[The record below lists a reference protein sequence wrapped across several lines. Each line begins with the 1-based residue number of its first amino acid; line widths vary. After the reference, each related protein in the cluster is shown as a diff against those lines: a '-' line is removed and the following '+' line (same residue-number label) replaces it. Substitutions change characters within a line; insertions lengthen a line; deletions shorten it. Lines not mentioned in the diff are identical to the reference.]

1 MKKLHGLIHSLSQGE
16 KRYVKIRLKG
26 NKSSSLLNTYFDFLG
41 KQKIYSFDEVQGFV
55 GQTTK
60 LTQSNLSLLYEV
72 VLKHL
77 RGHYSLRDMEYGL
90 RGDLSDV
97 KILKD
102 KGFYNESKNQCRKL
116 IQKAKFKEE
125 FEVVK
130 SAYKEYWNLYLLK
143 GELNDTISETIQSE
157 LNSIC
162 EKEKEILELEELYRT
177 VTNLY
182 YNYFFKKRDNHYK
195 KLVKQVTKV
204 LDEPRLLSDK
214 SRHICYE
221 IRSIEAVVNNDLES
235 HHSFRKR
242 QLKHLLNSPVFE
254 SENLLILMVLANTFS
269 YLKSNGFVN
278 ELAAYLNF
286 MEDYFQS
293 YLETASD
300 SVFTEKYWDI
310 YFRNHCFIQ
319 TWLPDENTLI
329 KLQYS
334 FEKIISKGFLSNK
347 LIIGRIYLSLVE
359 LQITTENYKNVGSL
373 LTVFFDLTKK
383 EKYSKHY
390 MEGDLLFLIVSFLQE
405 KIDTFDN
412 SLLSFNRKVR
422 RNEIELDADQKILH
436 ELLNDIYK
444 DSVQDT
450 SYYFNKIGN
459 KQIYKLFVH
468 KLMSSD
474 SFSTIRKTLF
484 PINDLDYLPNNDESF
499 ILIKN
504 KKRLKNT

>member
-41 KQKIYSFDEVQGFV
+41 KQKKYSFDEVRRFV

-72 VLKHL
+72 VLRHL
-77 RGHYSLRDMEYGL
+77 RGHYSLRDMEYSL

-116 IQKAKFKEE
+116 IQKAKYKEE

-130 SAYKEYWNLYLLK
+130 SAYKEYWNLYLLN
-143 GELNDTISETIQSE
+143 GELNDEISETIQDE

-195 KLVKQVTKV
+195 KLVSQVTKV
-204 LDEPRLLSDK
+204 LDDPRLLSDK

-221 IRSIEAVVNNDLES
+221 IRSIEAVINNNLES
-235 HHSFRKR
+235 HHSFRKK
-242 QLKHLLNSPVFE
+242 QLKHLLSSPVFE
-254 SENLLILMVLANTFS
+254 GENLLILMVLANTFS

-278 ELAAYLNF
+278 ELSAYLNF
-286 MEDYFQS
+286 MEDYFKS

-310 YFRNHCFIQ
+310 YYRHHCFVQ
-319 TWLPDENTLI
+319 AWLPDEKRLI
-329 KLQYS
+329 ELQQL

-347 LIIGRIYLSLVE
+347 LIIGRIYLSLIE
-359 LQITTENYKNVGSL
+359 LQITTDNYKDVGSL

-390 MEGDLLFLIVSFLQE
+390 MEGDLLFIILSYLQE

-436 ELLNDIYK
+436 ELLNDVYK
-444 DSVQDT
+444 DSPQDN
-450 SYYFNKIGN
+450 SYYLNKIGN
-459 KQIYKLFVH
+459 KQIYRLFVH
-468 KLMSSD
+468 KLLTSD
-474 SFSTIRKTLF
+474 SFSTIRKTFF
-484 PINDLDYLPNNDESF
+484 PINDHDFLSNKDSF
-499 ILIKN
+499 LTPLKS
-504 KKRLKNT
+504 KKR